1 MLNPIRG
8 HLFVPESGPPTP
20 CGRLEFVRYG
30 NWQYRADNRFD
41 PFNHTSSWGFA
52 VFSLGLYLLGLMQ
65 PARLKVVVKKRLV
78 HGLRYWSRKA

>member
-1 MLNPIRG
+1 
-8 HLFVPESGPPTP
+8 
-20 CGRLEFVRYG
+20 
-30 NWQYRADNRFD
+30 
-41 PFNHTSSWGFA
+41 GFA